1 MSYRIFGLYGS
12 GGPKEEPE
20 PGEWKTDE
28 NGKRYR
34 ECGHGVIEYE
44 PTINTTAGTMTL
56 SQHKAWIE
64 AQKQKKEK
72 TPEEIHKELDELA
85 NRKTCPFSDTGL
97 LCIENCAFRVD
108 YACALAVIAE
118 TLPPLPQKEMTSGKD
133 RCPITRYT
141 CSSDCAL
148 CLQGSCSIKKI
159 AKGILDH
166 E

>member
-1 MSYRIFGLYGS
+1 MSYRILGLYGS
-12 GGPKEEPE
+12 GIPKEEPE
-20 PGEWKTDE
+20 PGEWKTDT

-34 ECGHGVIEYE
+34 ECGHGIIEYE
-44 PTINTTAGTMTL
+44 PTTYTTAGEMTP

-72 TPEEIHKELDELA
+72 SPEEIHKELNELA
-85 NRKTCPFSDTGL
+85 NRRTCPFSDTGRK
-97 LCIENCAFRVD
+97 CIENCAFRVNS
-108 YACALAVIAE
+108 ACALAVIAE
-118 TLPPLPQKEMTSGKD
+118 MLPPLPPEEMTSGKD

-141 CSSDCAL
+141 CSSECAL

-159 AKGILDH
+159 AKGSLDH